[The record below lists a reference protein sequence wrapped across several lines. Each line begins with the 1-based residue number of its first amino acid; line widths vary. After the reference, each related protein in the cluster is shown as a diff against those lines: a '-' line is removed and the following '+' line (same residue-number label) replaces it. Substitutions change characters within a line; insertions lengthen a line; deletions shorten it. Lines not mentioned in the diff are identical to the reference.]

1 MRAAKKKDYRG
12 ELKHKESEEFTTP
25 TS

>member
-1 MRAAKKKDYRG
+1 MRATRKKDYRG
-12 ELKHKESEEFTTP
+12 ELNHKESKEFTTP

>member
-12 ELKHKESEEFTTP
+12 ELKQKESEEFTTP